1 MHEPHRKQYCCQNC
15 QRLLEQEENFCPR
28 CGQQNTTRVA
38 SFKTLVYEV
47 VEDTFA
53 WDSRW
58 FRTVVP
64 FLFQPGRLTNEFL
77 AGRRV
82 SYMPPLRLYFFVSLV
97 CFSVIAIYT
106 AGDDRND
113 KRREEAKKQL
123 QADSIKNDIL
133 TALPPGLPPAQRR
146 KIDRA
151 LSKMTLAE
159 SRKGLI
165 NTGNKDREDFAK
177 GFEDDFK
184 DGMADADSGK
194 IRPGTSADMEPGISV
209 KRRVAKPMTKQS
221 RLEKSI
227 EDTVSNKV
235 IGKVDEWTKLTRL
248 VKNPV
253 LTDKQILDSLHWED
267 NTWNRMKVNKL
278 ARFNESS
285 QEEFVA
291 EMWDNAPLFMF
302 ILLPMMAL
310 MMKLLYVRRKR
321 LYIEHLIFM
330 LHVHAFIFFL
340 IALDIVFSNE
350 FSDSASAFFVPLI
363 FIYVWLAFYKVYRQ
377 GWFRTS
383 FKLFSFLILYAFG
396 FTLFAV
402 FGLLALAAIY

>member
-1 MHEPHRKQYCCQNC
+1 MHESHRKQYCCQNC
-15 QRLLEQEENFCPR
+15 QRLLEEEENFCPR

-97 CFSVIAIYT
+97 CFSIIAIYT

-123 QADSIKNDIL
+123 QADSLKNDIL
-133 TALPPGLPPAQRR
+133 ATLPPGLPPAQRR
-146 KIDRA
+146 KIDQA
-151 LSKMTLAE
+151 LSQMTLAE

-165 NTGNKDREDFAK
+165 NTDNGNQEEFAK
-177 GFEDDFK
+177 GFED
-184 DGMADADSGK
+184 GMAGADSGK
-194 IRPGTSADMEPGISV
+194 IQPGPPADTDSGVKV
-209 KRRVAKPMTKQS
+209 KRRTDKPTTKQS

-235 IGKVDEWTKLTRL
+235 IGKVNEWTTLTRL

-253 LTDKQILDSLHWED
+253 LTDKQILDSLHWDD

-278 ARFNESS
+278 ARFNDSS
-285 QEEFVA
+285 QEEFIA
-291 EMWDNAPLFMF
+291 EMWDKAPLFMF
-302 ILLPMMAL
+302 VLLPLMAL
-310 MMKLLYVRRKR
+310 VMKLLYVRRKR

-330 LHVHAFIFFL
+330 LHLHAFIFFL

-363 FIYVWLAFYKVYRQ
+363 FLYVWVAFYKVYRQ
-377 GWFRTS
+377 GWLRTS
-383 FKLFSFLILYAFG
+383 FKLFSFLMLYTIG
-396 FTLFAV
+396 FSFFAV